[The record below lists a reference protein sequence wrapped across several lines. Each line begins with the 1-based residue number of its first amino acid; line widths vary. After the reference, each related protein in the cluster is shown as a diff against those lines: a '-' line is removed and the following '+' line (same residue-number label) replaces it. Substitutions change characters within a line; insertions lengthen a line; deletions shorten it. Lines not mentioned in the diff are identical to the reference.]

1 MHFKRLQ
8 CEPALHVDFDCVRP
22 VVVVRSAVIVVVA
35 DTVAVHLRARFGG
48 RVVEMLVAVF
58 DVVESGLGVAL
69 AAVEVVI
76 GMVFAGGRSA
86 DSLAE
91 EEAGEN
97 DEDKHLGDCQQIAVI
112 WMKK

>member
-1 MHFKRLQ
+1 M
-8 CEPALHVDFDCVRP
+8 
-22 VVVVRSAVIVVVA
+22 
-35 DTVAVHLRARFGG
+35 
-48 RVVEMLVAVF
+48 VEMLVAVF